1 MRQVALQPRALAT
14 AAGILVLLGLVPGL
28 PGFPLLTLAVLSGTA
43 AYFLRHAQPAALE
56 EAASQ
61 EAQQATTSE
70 PPPDPMEPLTPID
83 LLELEVGY
91 GLITLVDGE
100 RNGELLERIKTVRR
114 QIAQDLGVVVPPLRI
129 RDNLQLKPGEYTM
142 LIKGVEVARGDLMLG
157 HYLAMYTGEE
167 AQPDVG
173 IPTTEPA
180 FGLPAVW
187 VSAEAKD
194 QVQLAGYTVVDL
206 PTVIITHLTEVIKR
220 HLHELLS
227 REEVQKLLKHFGQD
241 YPKVVEEL
249 VPTLLSLG
257 GIQKVLQNLLRE
269 QISIRDLLTILETLA
284 DYAPLTRDPVTLT
297 EYVRQSLARSI
308 TRQWQTPEG
317 DIPAILLSYEVEDTL
332 TKAIQHTEH
341 GSYLA
346 IDPKF
351 AQRLI
356 NELTQAVE
364 AMVQAQYTPLLVT
377 SPLTRPHVKRLT
389 EPYLP
394 QFIVLSH
401 NDIVANVR
409 IRNLGVVKV

>member
-1 MRQVALQPRALAT
+1 
-14 AAGILVLLGLVPGL
+14 
-28 PGFPLLTLAVLSGTA
+28 
-43 AYFLRHAQPAALE
+43 
-56 EAASQ
+56 
-61 EAQQATTSE
+61 
-70 PPPDPMEPLTPID
+70 
-83 LLELEVGY
+83 
-91 GLITLVDGE
+91 
-100 RNGELLERIKTVRR
+100 
-114 QIAQDLGVVVPPLRI
+114 
-129 RDNLQLKPGEYTM
+129 
-142 LIKGVEVARGDLMLG
+142 
-157 HYLAMYTGEE
+157 
-167 AQPDVG
+167 
-173 IPTTEPA
+173 
-180 FGLPAVW
+180 
-187 VSAEAKD
+187 
-194 QVQLAGYTVVDL
+194 
-206 PTVIITHLTEVIKR
+206 
-220 HLHELLS
+220 
-227 REEVQKLLKHFGQD
+227 
-241 YPKVVEEL
+241 
-249 VPTLLSLG
+249 LSLG